1 MKLESTRIL
10 KKLDGYS
17 VLLAFVMA
25 SAFQS
30 FYSVVYDL
38 SARLTSWFGGAPY
51 DNGYMM
57 VGSGGAWQDKYL
69 SPVFNMLVWLVVI
82 ELFLQVVK
90 YLKAQQN
97 KK

>member
-10 KKLDGYS
+10 KKLDGFS

-30 FYSVVYDL
+30 LYSVAYEL
-38 SARLTSWFGGAPY
+38 SARVTSWMGGSTEIFGGY
-51 DNGYMM
+51 GDVRN
-57 VGSGGAWQDKYL
+57 WQDMYL
-69 SPVFNMLVWLVVI
+69 NPVINTLIWLVGI
-82 ELFLQVVK
+82 ELVLQIAK
-90 YLKAQQN
+90 YLKSQH